1 MPLSLINVQ
10 WGPCLI
16 TIISRYAWASTDIFV
31 VGNPTASPYL
41 IDKSPI
47 TNIYL
52 SPDTDIAS
60 RPSQSAVA
68 TSQGEATG
76 TGNSHAKV
84 LTVIG

>member
-1 MPLSLINVQ
+1 M
-10 WGPCLI
+10 
-16 TIISRYAWASTDIFV
+16 
-31 VGNPTASPYL
+31 